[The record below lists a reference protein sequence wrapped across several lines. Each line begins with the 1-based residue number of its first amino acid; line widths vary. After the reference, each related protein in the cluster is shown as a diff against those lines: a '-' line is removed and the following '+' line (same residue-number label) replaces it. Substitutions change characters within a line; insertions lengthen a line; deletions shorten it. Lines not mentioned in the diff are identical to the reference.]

1 MSRSWYSCHSIY
13 PSNHHIIVLPH
24 LWEIIIRN
32 IFLLYITDWYQ
43 TTFIA
48 ISTQEVCAAIDIHKR
63 YFEHLKAVEL
73 DGSNKASSAR
83 RPHFV
88 SKLSKCWGS
97 FQATFLLHYQH
108 ICRFMNP
115 NDNLFPNITKWF
127 CWLDPLR
134 VPRVDGKLFWKG
146 CKHVISK
153 RGHPSRVFL
162 W

>member
-1 MSRSWYSCHSIY
+1 MPQHISVQSSHHCFTPFMGNYHQEYIPSLHYRLISNNIHCNIYTRSMRRNWY
-13 PSNHHIIVLPH
+13 P
-24 LWEIIIRN
+24 
-32 IFLLYITDWYQ
+32 Q
-43 TTFIA
+43 
-48 ISTQEVCAAIDIHKR
+48 R